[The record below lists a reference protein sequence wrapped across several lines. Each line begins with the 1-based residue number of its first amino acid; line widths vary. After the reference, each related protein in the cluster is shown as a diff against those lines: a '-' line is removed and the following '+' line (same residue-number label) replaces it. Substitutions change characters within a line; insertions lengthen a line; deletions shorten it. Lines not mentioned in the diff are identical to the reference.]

1 MSFLQKLGGVLT
13 TPLRFGLSQKSGLAI
28 GGVGRFGGRQSLF
41 YGLLPG
47 AKIDYQRIAGCL
59 WKNSIVAA
67 SVHWIGRNLPQA
79 PPCVFQ
85 MQGDGTEKI
94 VPHHP
99 LTVLLLRPN
108 KYYSGR
114 TLRWATI
121 LSLVVSG
128 NAYWYIIRGMDGKP
142 AQLWYLPHFQ
152 IRPVPGATTDDWIT
166 HYEYLQNGE
175 KQPLKFADVIHFRDG
190 LDPEYPWLGLSP
202 LASAFR
208 LVVTDN
214 EADGYAA
221 AILRNMGIPGAIIT
235 PKDASTRFDQ
245 PQADELKEQYEESTQ
260 GDNRGRPMVLSGP
273 VDVKTLAL
281 SPEQLLLDTA
291 QDKPEERISAL
302 IGIPVGVLQLGV
314 GLEHGTYNNREAD
327 HEVAWTEGIIPRLD
341 LINSEI
347 DTQLLPFL
355 GDPSTERTGSDYR
368 GVKALQESAD
378 SLYVRLGSAVGGP
391 FLTPNEARR
400 QVGLTDI
407 STGDVLYPP
416 KAGGMQQEPN
426 EPAPGTPA
434 AAADPADTGSKKPG
448 KGKKAFDMKDSPLT
462 WADRVRSEIE
472 AIDNAETDNSGTD
485 NTGESEY
492 ANVEDHAL

>member
-1 MSFLQKLGGVLT
+1 MNVLQKLGTALT
-13 TPLRFGLSQKSGLAI
+13 TPLSFGPVRKSGLPV
-28 GGVGRFGGRQSLF
+28 GGGGRFGGRASLF

-47 AKIDYQRIAGCL
+47 AKIDFQRIAGQL

-67 SVHWIGRNLPQA
+67 SIHWIGRNLPQA
-79 PPCVFQ
+79 PPCVYQ
-85 MQGDGTEKI
+85 LQADGSEKI
-94 VPHHP
+94 VPKHP
-99 LTVLLLRPN
+99 LTALLLRPN

-114 TLRWATI
+114 TLRWATM
-121 LSLVVSG
+121 LSLIVSG

-142 AQLWYLPHFQ
+142 KELWYLPHFQ
-152 IRPVPGATTDDWIT
+152 VRPVPGATTDDWIIG
-166 HYEYLQNGE
+166 YEYLQNGE
-175 KQPLKFADVIHFRDG
+175 KLPLKFADVIHFRDG

-202 LASAFR
+202 LGSAFR

-235 PKDASTRFDQ
+235 PKDALQKFDQ
-245 PQADELKEQYEESTQ
+245 PQADELKDQYEESTQ

-281 SPEQLLLDTA
+281 SPEQLLLSSA

-314 GLEHGTYNNREAD
+314 GLEHSTYSNREAD

-341 LINSEI
+341 ILNSEI

-355 GDPSTERTGSDYR
+355 GDPETERTGADYR
-368 GVKALQESAD
+368 SVKALQESTD
-378 SLYVRLGSAVGGP
+378 DLYDRIIGAVGGP

-407 STGDVLYPP
+407 AGGDALYPP
-416 KAGGMQQEPN
+416 KAGGDQPEPN
-426 EPAPGTPA
+426 DAPAKTDPA
-434 AAADPADTGSKKPG
+434 ATAADAADDNGKKKPG
-448 KGKKAFDMKDSPLT
+448 KGKKAYDRDPSGTVLN
-462 WADRVRSEIE
+462 WADRVRAEIAAIE
-472 AIDNAETDNSGTD
+472 AADP
-485 NTGESEY
+485 EY
-492 ANVEDHAL
+492 PEDTE